1 LEIEMFMRTSFVTA
15 MLLAAMSLPAAAKD
29 VNNIGGLTQSEF
41 HGLTQDLGAALSY
54 KPLEPAEP
62 LGLFGFDVGVAATDT
77 KIKNSAAF
85 NTAGA
90 GDISSIAVP
99 SLRLNLGLPFG
110 LDVGAMAGTVP
121 GSNVRLYGGELRW
134 AFIKGSTTMPAIALR
149 GSYTQLAGVDQLDF
163 STRGLDL
170 SISKG
175 FAMFTP
181 YAGIGKV
188 WVASTPKNI
197 PSATPS
203 KESLSEN
210 KYFVGVN
217 MNFFLINVALE
228 ADKTG
233 DDTSYGLKLGF
244 RF

>member
-1 LEIEMFMRTSFVTA
+1 MFLRLAFVA
-15 MLLAAMSLPAAAKD
+15 AASLAASLPAAAND
-29 VNNIGGLTQSEF
+29 LNNIGNLSQPEF
-41 HGLTQDLGAALSY
+41 HALSQDLGSALSY
-54 KPLEPAEP
+54 KPLAPSEP
-62 LGLFGFDVGVAATDT
+62 LGLFGFDAGVALTDT
-77 KIKNSAAF
+77 KIKNSDAF
-85 NTAGA
+85 QKAGA
-90 GDISSIAVP
+90 GDISDVAVP

-110 LDVGAMAGTVP
+110 VDIGAMAAAVP
-121 GSNVRLYGGELRW
+121 NTNARLYGGELRW

-149 GSYTQLAGVDQLDF
+149 GSYTQLSGVDQLDF
-163 STRGLDL
+163 NTKGLDL

-188 WVASTPKNI
+188 WVTSTPKNI
-197 PSATPS
+197 LTATPS
-203 KESLSEN
+203 QESLSQN

-217 MNFFLINVALE
+217 MNFILVNIALE

-233 DDTSYGLKLGF
+233 EDTSYGLKLGF